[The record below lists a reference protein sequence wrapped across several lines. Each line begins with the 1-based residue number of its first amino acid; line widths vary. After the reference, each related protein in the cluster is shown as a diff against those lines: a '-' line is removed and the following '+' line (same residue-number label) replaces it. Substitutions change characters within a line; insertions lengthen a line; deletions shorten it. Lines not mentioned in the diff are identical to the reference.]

1 MALPTLERLAVAA
14 GALAVRVELAA
25 LLPLHLIAA
34 GARLPVSSLARK
46 SDGPLVVAA
55 SLAIDGRRLLLRG
68 RLGQDARGHLAV
80 AAPHARVVQVPR
92 AAVDAAR
99 LLPAVDAAAPIA
111 LCRAADAGQERL
123 RARFVHAAD
132 DASGAP
138 SHEVATREV
147 VSETPVET
155 AGDYPGTPAKKGNG
169 LAEPDGVSFRPS
181 DLCAGFF
188 VAGRKRDGIVCFPLC
203 VFLKTKALTPTASY
217 GCTLV
222 QPLPRRGRAGAL
234 PRRHRRPAMR
244 RPKLLDRPE
253 AHKLPLELGLCVIIA
268 GRGGPLLPLPRRSLT
283 RLHLRLHLHRR
294 LRLHS
299 SLRLLLR

>member
-1 MALPTLERLAVAA
+1 M
-14 GALAVRVELAA
+14 RVELAA

-155 AGDYPGTPAKKGNG
+155 AGDYLT
-169 LAEPDGVSFRPS
+169 LVLQR
-181 DLCAGFF
+181 
-188 VAGRKRDGIVCFPLC
+188 RKETGSQSL
-203 VFLKTKALTPTASY
+203 TAS
-217 GCTLV
+217 
-222 QPLPRRGRAGAL
+222 ASAL
-234 PRRHRRPAMR
+234 PIFVQ
-244 RPKLLDRPE
+244 DS
-253 AHKLPLELGLCVIIA
+253 LCQEEKISFLSSFCLSVEK
-268 GRGGPLLPLPRRSLT
+268 RWHPPPRTAVL
-283 RLHLRLHLHRR
+283 
-294 LRLHS
+294 
-299 SLRLLLR
+299 